1 MNESKSIESHSLKPE
16 VSVAKEDKQ
25 RSPQADIACSSKAT
39 TLTESRC
46 YGLSAGA
53 GVSATLVAYSAVV
66 DLCATGAVFGLTV
79 GKQNNIEIFT
89 ADHVSASDLKLQVSR
104 LADSEKIISVVA
116 PKTPNPPDYRSQEGR
131 ALLSPPKA
139 GGCRIVIVP
148 ASNKKARWSEAD
160 LNAFKRAVVGKSSR
174 TVVIFQGLNNEEET
188 YLTSYFNGVLG
199 LCGCEPDEG
208 YASAHMASAL
218 PGSFLAVT
226 GHQPVIENIRVDT
239 EGHIERQCLPC
250 VSPYRLDREIY
261 RLRKEEDKSLEEIGE
276 VLGFNKSTI
285 SRRLS
290 ALPFQLRGDRL

>member
-1 MNESKSIESHSLKPE
+1 MNESRSIQSHSSKPE
-16 VSVAKEDKQ
+16 VSVEKEEKQ
-25 RSPQADIACSSKAT
+25 RSPQADIASSSRAT
-39 TLTESRC
+39 NLTESRC
-46 YGLSAGA
+46 YGFSAGA
-53 GVSATLVAYSAVV
+53 GVSATLVAYGAAV
-66 DLCATGAVFGLTV
+66 DLCATGSVLGLIV
-79 GKQNNIEIFT
+79 GKQKTIEIFA

-104 LADSEKIISVVA
+104 LADSEPIISVVA

-131 ALLSPPKA
+131 ALMSPSQA

-174 TVVIFQGLNNEEET
+174 TIVIFQGLNNEEES

-226 GHQPVIENIRVDT
+226 GHQPVIENIRMDAD
-239 EGHIERQCLPC
+239 GRIERQCQPC
-250 VSPYRLDREIY
+250 VSPDKLTREIY

-290 ALPFQLRGDRL
+290 ALPFHLRGDRS